1 MRKLMLAVG
10 GSLILV
16 APLSQ
21 ADVVGLGASVSY
33 WDSDLSGKAA
43 TNNDVVDVENDLN
56 LDSDSNAN
64 ASLYLE
70 HPVPVLPNVRLNYT
84 VIEQSGRGRLGTSG
98 FVGIPGNVDVQS
110 DFDLDQLDLTLYYEV
125 LDNWVNLDLGV
136 TARDLSG
143 ELVVQEVGGGFAA
156 NETKVDA
163 VIPMGYLA
171 ARFDLPLTGVSVGA
185 EGNFISFDGD
195 SLHDFNAYGQYEI
208 SLIQFRAGY
217 RQMSIDYED
226 GNDRLDVEIGGP
238 FVSAGVSF

>member
-43 TNNDVVDVENDLN
+43 DNGDVVDVENDLN

-70 HPVPVLPNVRLNYT
+70 HPVPLLPNVRLNYT
-84 VIEQSGRGRLGTSG
+84 LVQQSGRGQVNGSFGGVNFGGL
-98 FVGIPGNVDVQS
+98 DVQS
-110 DFDLDQLDLTLYYEV
+110 DLDLEQLDLTLYYEV
-125 LDNWVNLDLGV
+125 LDNWVNLDLGL

-143 ELVVQEVGGGFAA
+143 ELIVKEAITGSPS

-171 ARFDLPLTGVSVGA
+171 ARFDLPLTGLSVGA

-226 GNDRLDVEIGGP
+226 DNDRLDVEIGGP